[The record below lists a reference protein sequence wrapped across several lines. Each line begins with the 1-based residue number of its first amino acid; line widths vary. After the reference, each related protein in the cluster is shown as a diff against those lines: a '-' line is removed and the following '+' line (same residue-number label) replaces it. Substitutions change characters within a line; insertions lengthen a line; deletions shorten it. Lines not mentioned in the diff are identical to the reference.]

1 MSEKASELG
10 GALAA
15 APRRARRFRRTRQ
28 LLRDPLGMTG
38 LVLVVMFFASAIFAP
53 YLSPHNPIEINVPHR
68 MEAPSTTFILGTDQL
83 GRDTYTRVLFGGRV
97 ALQVAA
103 IAVSIGLFAGLVLGM
118 IAGYGPRWLDNALI
132 LAFDTINSFPAIM
145 LALAIITLTG
155 PSLHMVIAVIIITSI
170 PSYGR
175 ITRTQTLA
183 LRNTEFIL
191 AEQALGAGA
200 IRVLARHV
208 MPNVIGPL
216 LILAAMNVP
225 VVVTIE
231 AGLSF
236 LGLGVRPPT
245 PSWGSMLADGRQII
259 RDTPWPVIA
268 GGLPLILTT
277 LGFTFLGEALRDI
290 FDPRLRR
297 NA

>member
-1 MSEKASELG
+1 MTARAGG
-10 GALAA
+10 GAAA
-15 APRRARRFRRTRQ
+15 TSRRARRWRRTRQ

-38 LVLVVMFFASAIFAP
+38 LVLVMVFFASAIFAP
-53 YLSPHNPIEINVPHR
+53 YLSPHSPIEINVPHR

-83 GRDTYTRVLFGGRV
+83 GRDTYTRVLFGGRI
-97 ALQVAA
+97 ALKVAA

-118 IAGYGPRWLDNALI
+118 IAGYGPRWLDNALM
-132 LAFDTINSFPAIM
+132 LGFDTINSFPAIM

-155 PSLHMVIAVIIITSI
+155 PSLHMVIAVIVITSI

-200 IRVLARHV
+200 IRVLSRHV

-216 LILAAMNVP
+216 LVLAAMNVP

-268 GGLPLILTT
+268 GGIPLILVT
-277 LGFTFLGEALRDI
+277 LGFTFLSEALRDI
-290 FDPRLRR
+290 FDPRLKRIV
-297 NA
+297 